1 MQNWNFIHYL
11 FLLNSVNGMQGD
23 RKVAKV
29 ADFGLAKIKKSI
41 SNSSE
46 GNMAGTAGFKS
57 PER

>member
-1 MQNWNFIHYL
+1 
-11 FLLNSVNGMQGD
+11 MQGD